1 MALFRQIWTLTSKT
15 ILIVLGRHTFST
27 FLRAFLLPVVF
38 SWFLSYAR
46 NLFLPPSH
54 FGIGSSVTVRSLV
67 SALDVAGGGRNTVAF
82 VHNGFTGGAIDRVIE
97 QVSGPIRAD
106 GKTVE
111 ILANTE
117 ELLNTCR
124 NSLRGVS
131 TCFGAAVFY
140 SSPTEGPGGM
150 WNYSVRADGA
160 LGQKIDTTKTGNDVE
175 IYPIPLQH
183 SVDFAIASLN
193 TSVDHN
199 ALPQVVME
207 YPFTSQTDEEHND
220 TIRTRYMSGIINILG
235 VAFLISIIG
244 VVYQLVGFMAS
255 ERELGMSQLI
265 EAMMPNAR
273 RWEPQVARLVSTH
286 LAFDIIYLPSW
297 VAIGVILGVGV
308 FAKTSMGIVIIFHI
322 LAGLSLSSFSIFG
335 GAFFRKAQL
344 SGISATII
352 YLLLGVV
359 AQVIGKSSS
368 GTIAVLGLLFP
379 PMNYVFSI
387 ILMARWE
394 RQKLGTNLVKSA
406 PENPWGLPGI
416 VLWIF
421 LILQIFI
428 YPILGALLER
438 SLYGTASEGRQV
450 TSTDDQSSRPVEL
463 ANFSKHYNPNWFLKN
478 VAPLFGR
485 RKETVVAVNDLTLT
499 TIKGQIMVLLGANG
513 SGKSTTLDAIA
524 GLNTVTSGDIRVD
537 GTGGLGYCPQKNV
550 LWDELTVTEHVKIF
564 NALKSTSSKSSKSQ
578 VQDLI
583 RDCDLDRK
591 FKAKAKTL
599 SGGQKRKLQLAMMFI
614 GGSRVCCV
622 DEVSS
627 GLDPLSRRKIWDIL
641 LAERGTRTI
650 VLTTHFLD
658 EADLLSDHIAILS
671 KGTLK
676 AEGSAV
682 ELKHKLGGGY
692 RVHLYNVP
700 GGAPAP
706 AFEGV
711 PRKVLYDQTV
721 YNVPDSA
728 QAARFITELEHE
740 GIRDYQVNGP
750 TIEDV
755 FLKVADE
762 VKTDQGTPQPPSLA
776 PGGKAADNAVR
787 MSDDKLSESDEE
799 DKGPRL
805 LPGKR
810 IGFARQTWVLFRK
823 RWTILRRNYLPYG
836 AAFLIPVIAAG
847 LVTLFLKNFK
857 GLGCSPE
864 RNTYVADIDSLL
876 TVADFDL
883 VVGPSS
889 KLSIADL
896 SRFNAT
902 LSGGASAG
910 TVAKPNFNLSSIH
923 MVDTIEQFNEYISR
937 NYANVTPGGF
947 FLGNNNAPPTFAYQA
962 DYGISAAV
970 ITQNALDNILTNI
983 SISSQYSQFDIPWQP
998 DAGKT
1003 LQLIVYFG
1011 LAMACYPA
1019 FFALYPT
1026 VERLRKVRGL
1036 HYSNGVRSLP
1046 LWLAYISFDFLIV
1059 LATSVLAVVI
1069 FRGATNVWYH
1079 LEYLFVVFFLYGLS
1093 STLLSYVIS
1102 LFSRS
1107 QLAAFAFAAGG
1118 QAVMFLLY
1126 FVAYLSTLTYSP
1138 TNKVDSYINIVHFTI
1153 ATITPAGNL
1162 IRSLFVALNVFSVL
1176 CRDREIASYP
1186 GEMTLYGGPILYL
1199 VLQSLVLFGILL
1211 WFDSGSILR
1220 RFRKTYRSE
1229 DVEEREIPDD
1239 EVSNE
1244 LQRVSS
1250 NSNDGLRVLHLT
1262 KAFGNNVAVQDVTF
1276 GVKRGEVFALLGP
1289 NGAGKSTTV
1298 SLIRGD
1304 IAPSHKGGEIF
1315 VENISISKRRAAARA
1330 NLGVCPQFD
1339 AMDQMTVV
1347 EHLRFYA
1354 RVRGVEDV
1362 EHNVREVIKAVGLHT
1377 YSSRMAAKLSG
1388 GNKRKLSLGI
1398 ALMGNPSVLLLD
1410 EPSSGMDAAAK
1421 RVMWRT
1427 LASVVAGRSLVLTTH
1442 SMEEADALADRAG
1455 IMAKKMLALGTSDYL
1470 RRKHGDA
1477 YHVHLVTTSAP
1488 HTSPEEMQRIKVW
1501 IEQGFEGSV
1510 VEDKMYHGQMRF
1522 SVPARTEEKSGN
1534 EGVDGERG
1542 GICQLFTAL
1551 ERHKHELGLEYYS
1564 VSQTT
1569 LDQVFLSIVGRHNVE
1584 EENYD
1589 KEGGGK
1595 NSFWKRV
1602 MMRKGL

>member
-1 MALFRQIWTLTSKT
+1 MALFRQIWALTSKT
-15 ILIVLGRHTFST
+15 ILIVLGRHTFTT

-54 FGIGSSVTVRSLV
+54 FGIGSSVPVRSLV

-82 VHNGFTGGAIDRVIE
+82 VNNGLVGGDIDRVIQ

-111 ILANTE
+111 ILASTE

-150 WNYSVRADGA
+150 WNYSVRADGQLRSASFASSANCEFTGA
-160 LGQKIDTTKTGNDVE
+160 LGEKIDTTKTGNDVE

-183 SVDFAIASLN
+183 SIDFAIASLN
-193 TSVDHN
+193 ATINHD
-199 ALPQVVME
+199 ALPKTVME

-220 TIRTRYMSGIINILG
+220 TIRTRYMTGIINILG
-235 VAFLISIIG
+235 IAFLISIIG
-244 VVYQLVGFMAS
+244 VVYQLVGFMAT

-265 EAMMPNAR
+265 EAMMPNTR

-286 LAFDIIYLPSW
+286 LAFDIMYLPSW
-297 VAIGVILGVGV
+297 VAIGVILGIGV
-308 FAKTSMGIVIIFHI
+308 FAKTSMGIVIVFHI

-344 SGISATII
+344 SGISATIV
-352 YLLLGVV
+352 YLLLGVI
-359 AQVIGKSSS
+359 AQVIGKSGS
-368 GTIAVLGLLFP
+368 GTVAILGLLFP
-379 PMNYVFSI
+379 PMNYVFFV

-394 RQKLGTNLVKSA
+394 RQNLATSLVDSA

-416 VLWIF
+416 VLWVF
-421 LILQIFI
+421 LILQIMI
-428 YPILGALLER
+428 YPVIGALIER
-438 SLYGTASEGRQV
+438 SLYGTASKARHV

-463 ANFSKHYNPNWFLKN
+463 ANFSKHYSPNWFRRR
-478 VAPLFGR
+478 VAPLFGK
-485 RKETVVAVNDLTLT
+485 RKETIVAVNDLSLT

-550 LWDELTVTEHVKIF
+550 LWDELTVIEHVRIF
-564 NALKSTSSKSSKSQ
+564 DALKSTSGKASKAQ
-578 VQDLI
+578 VQDLV

-591 FKAKAKTL
+591 LKARAKTL
-599 SGGQKRKLQLAMMFI
+599 SGGQKRKLQLAMMFV

-627 GLDPLSRRKIWDIL
+627 GLDPLSRRKIWNIL

-692 RVHLYNVP
+692 RVHLHNVP
-700 GGAPAP
+700 GKVRAP

-711 PRKVLYDQTV
+711 PRKTLHDQTV
-721 YNVPDSA
+721 YSVLDSTR
-728 QAARFITELEHE
+728 AARVITELERE
-740 GIRDYQVNGP
+740 GFRDYQVNGP

-762 VKTDQGTPQPPSLA
+762 VKVGHGQGEGTTLQPPLKVR
-776 PGGKAADNAVR
+776 GKAVDNAVR
-787 MSDDKLSESDEE
+787 MSEDKVSESDEE
-799 DKGPRL
+799 DKGPQL

-836 AAFLIPVIAAG
+836 AAFLVPVVAAG
-847 LVTLFLKNFK
+847 LVTLFLKHFK

-864 RNTYVADIDSLL
+864 RNTYVADINSLL
-876 TVADFDL
+876 TVIDFDL

-889 KLSIADL
+889 KLSVAEL
-896 SRFNAT
+896 GRFNAT
-902 LSGGASAG
+902 LSGRASAG
-910 TVAKPNFNLSSIH
+910 TAAKPNFNLSSIH
-923 MVDTIEQFNEYISR
+923 MVDTLEQFNDYISH
-937 NYANVTPGGF
+937 NYANITPGGF
-947 FLGNNNAPPTFAYQA
+947 FLGDNNAPPTFAYQA

-970 ITQNALDNILTNI
+970 ITQNALDNVLTNI

-1059 LATSVLAVVI
+1059 LAVSVLAVVI

-1138 TNKVDSYINIVHFTI
+1138 TNKVDSYINIVHFAI

-1162 IRSLFVALNVFSVL
+1162 IRSLFVAMNVFSVL

-1186 GEMTLYGGPILYL
+1186 GEITLYGGPILYL
-1199 VLQSLVLFGILL
+1199 ILQSFLLFGILL
-1211 WFDSGSILR
+1211 WFDSGSMLK

-1229 DVEEREIPDD
+1229 DAEEREMPDN

-1250 NSNDGLRVLHLT
+1250 TSNDGLRVLHLT
-1262 KAFGNNVAVQDVTF
+1262 KAFGSNVAVQDVTF

-1304 IAPSHKGGEIF
+1304 IAPSQRGGEIY
-1315 VENISISKRRAAARA
+1315 VENIPISKRRAAARA
-1330 NLGVCPQFD
+1330 HLGVCPQFD

-1354 RVRGVEDV
+1354 RVRGVEAV
-1362 EHNVREVIKAVGLHT
+1362 EHNVQEVIKAVGLQA

-1427 LASVVAGRSLVLTTH
+1427 LASVVTGRSIVLTTH

-1455 IMAKKMLALGTSDYL
+1455 IMAKRMLALGTSDHL

-1488 HTSPEEMQRIKVW
+1488 HTSVEDMERIKMW
-1501 IEQGFEGSV
+1501 IEERFEGSV
-1510 VEDKMYHGQMRF
+1510 VEDK
-1522 SVPARTEEKSGN
+1522 
-1534 EGVDGERG
+1534 
-1542 GICQLFTAL
+1542 
-1551 ERHKHELGLEYYS
+1551 
-1564 VSQTT
+1564 
-1569 LDQVFLSIVGRHNVE
+1569 
-1584 EENYD
+1584 
-1589 KEGGGK
+1589 
-1595 NSFWKRV
+1595 
-1602 MMRKGL
+1602 